1 MEPPSNPESFLDP
14 VPQPP
19 HFLWLVFGL
28 QWESRS
34 GIENREDVDLGA
46 ALLLK
51 CERLSRWV
59 GWRKKGKCL
68 VTHSGK
74 SSEAEDEEIYILSLC
89 IRPEACSL

>member
-1 MEPPSNPESFLDP
+1 MEPRSNPESSLDP

-34 GIENREDVDLGA
+34 GIESREDVDLGA
-46 ALLLK
+46 ERLLR

-59 GWRKKGKCL
+59 GWRAGECL
-68 VTHSGK
+68 LTHSGK
-74 SSEAEDEEIYILSLC
+74 SSGVEDEEIYILWLC

>member
-1 MEPPSNPESFLDP
+1 MEPRSNPESSLDP

-34 GIENREDVDLGA
+34 GIQNRGDVDSGAERLLG
-46 ALLLK
+46 
-51 CERLSRWV
+51 CERLSHWV
-59 GWRKKGKCL
+59 GWRKQGECL

-74 SSEAEDEEIYILSLC
+74 SSGVEDEEIYILWLC
-89 IRPEACSL
+89 IRPEACFL